1 MADATDVAAAVA
13 AVAVAAI
20 HTEEAAVA
28 AASAVA
34 VGVAPRIGSAMT
46 GTASMSGLCLA
57 CSGKFGGA
65 VAVAVAVAAVA
76 GPGVPAAGERSTS
89 IRMVPSPAEVEEHIH
104 ENSDCRHPWLGGR
117 TNRAAQQAEG
127 NPVDSDA
134 NIEYRGPAVAA
145 DTSPHGGVQAF
156 EAPGS
161 PAHGEAG
168 AAGEEAH
175 TSESGRAAE
184 SEAG

>member
-46 GTASMSGLCLA
+46 GTASMSGFCLA
-57 CSGKFGGA
+57 CSGTFGGA
-65 VAVAVAVAAVA
+65 VAVAAAAMA
-76 GPGVPAAGERSTS
+76 GPGVPAAGERSMS
-89 IRMVPSPAEVEEHIH
+89 IRMVPSPTEVEEHIH

-117 TNRAAQQAEG
+117 TNRATQQAEG

-134 NIEYRGPAVAA
+134 NTEYRGPAVVA

-156 EAPGS
+156 EAPNS
-161 PAHGEAG
+161 QAHGEAG
-168 AAGEEAH
+168 AAGEEAR
-175 TSESGRAAE
+175 TSGSGRAAE

>member
-46 GTASMSGLCLA
+46 GTASMSGFCLA
-57 CSGKFGGA
+57 CSGTFGG
-65 VAVAVAVAAVA
+65 AVAVAAVA
-76 GPGVPAAGERSTS
+76 GPGVPAAGERSMS
-89 IRMVPSPAEVEEHIH
+89 IRMVPSPAEAEEHIH
-104 ENSDCRHPWLGGR
+104 EDSDCRHPWLGGR
-117 TNRAAQQAEG
+117 TNRATQQAEG

-134 NIEYRGPAVAA
+134 GTEYRGPAVVA

-156 EAPGS
+156 ETPNS
-161 PAHGEAG
+161 PAHGEVG

-175 TSESGRAAE
+175 TSGSGRAAE